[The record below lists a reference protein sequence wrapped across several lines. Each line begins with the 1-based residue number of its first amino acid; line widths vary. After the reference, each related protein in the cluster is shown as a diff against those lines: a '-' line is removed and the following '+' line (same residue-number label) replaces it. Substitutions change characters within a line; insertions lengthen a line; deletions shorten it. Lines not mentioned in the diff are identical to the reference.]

1 MKIKWGERKTFPFF
15 FYFGLF
21 YTRLSVIVI
30 LKHILK
36 LSQCLDFVNK
46 QIDYKM
52 WVTIICI
59 TLQHILN
66 TFMRLV
72 SYSGS
77 KEESYISAA
86 KIPLASWGIDLN

>member
-1 MKIKWGERKTFPFF
+1 
-15 FYFGLF
+15 
-21 YTRLSVIVI
+21 
-30 LKHILK
+30 
-36 LSQCLDFVNK
+36 
-46 QIDYKM
+46 M

-66 TFMRLV
+66 TYMRLV